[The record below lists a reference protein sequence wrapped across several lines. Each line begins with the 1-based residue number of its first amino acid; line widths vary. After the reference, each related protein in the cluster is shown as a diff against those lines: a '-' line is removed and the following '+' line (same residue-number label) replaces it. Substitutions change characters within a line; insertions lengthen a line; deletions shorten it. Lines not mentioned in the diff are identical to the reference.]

1 MSCTFNSDWLD
12 TSLNPQF
19 LWFRPVKDSSQKAM
33 CSLYIKKTFYL
44 SNMGRQALISHMDSD
59 KYKKYEK
66 SNLTNID
73 SFFKWVSEP
82 TPNHQSTAPVST
94 TKEQNAQNKK
104 EQNSS
109 KILTEVNSPNGNQIM
124 AEYVRKDDVLKS
136 EILWALKVIDS
147 HFSYN
152 SFKNIKELLF
162 SLIVK

>member
-1 MSCTFNSDWLD
+1 MLCTFNSDWMD

-19 LWFRPVKDSSQKAM
+19 LWVRPVKDSSQKAM
-33 CSLYIKKTFYL
+33 CSLCKKTFSL

-59 KYKKYEK
+59 KHKKYEK

-73 SFFKWVSEP
+73 SFFKRVSVP

-109 KILTEVNSPNGNQIM
+109 KILSEVNSPNGNQIM
-124 AEYVRKDDVLKS
+124 SAYVRKDDVLKS
-136 EILWALKVIDS
+136 DFMGFK
-147 HFSYN
+147 SY
-152 SFKNIKELLF
+152 
-162 SLIVK
+162 